1 MITKQLMFTNG
12 GQLISYKD
20 CICQY
25 CGKPFLKKYRTEKYC
40 SDECRTL
47 ALQDQKAEYQR
58 KRRKQIKE
66 GVLVSNENNH
76 IGTNFLSEHPHTDE
90 DGDVDEEKEYDAIQK
105 ELKRLK
111 LE

>member
-1 MITKQLMFTNG
+1 MMITKQLMFTNG
-12 GQLISYKD
+12 GQLIPYKD

-40 SDECRTL
+40 SDECRTF
-47 ALQDQKAEYQR
+47 ALQEQKAEYQR

-66 GVLVSNENNH
+66 GLLISNENKH
-76 IGTNFLSEHPHTDE
+76 LGTNYLSEHCHD
-90 DGDVDEEKEYDAIQK
+90 DEEREYAAIQK

-111 LE
+111 LK